1 MQVKIL
7 SPLWGHEHLEYLVF
21 LDKMKDAGYDG
32 FDTWI
37 PGDENEKKVLFDY
50 LQKNEMY
57 IVTHQHQA
65 EGKDFNEFKI
75 SFKKQ
80 LQQCAE
86 SNPILINSHTGRDYF
101 SFEQN
106 LELIDV
112 AQEFSHKTGITIA
125 HETHRGRLGYSPQM
139 LSEFFM
145 TRNDFSI
152 TADFSHWVCVT
163 ESMLENFSEI
173 VEEAILRSKHIH
185 ARIGFEE
192 GPQVPDPRAP
202 EWNYVLDIFLGWWDK
217 IISTNLEGGCKL
229 MPITTEFGPKPY
241 MPTIPF
247 SKLPVADQFDIN
259 CFMKDLLK
267 ARYASSTELNS
278 FLPAR

>member
-7 SPLWGHEHLEYLVF
+7 SPLWGHEHLEYPVF

-37 PGDENEKKVLFDY
+37 PDDENEKKLLFDY
-50 LQKNEMY
+50 LQKHEMY

-65 EGKDFNEFKI
+65 EGNSFTEFKS
-75 SFKKQ
+75 SFKLQ
-80 LQQCAE
+80 LQKCAE
-86 SNPILINSHTGRDYF
+86 PHPILINSHTGRDYF

-106 LELIDV
+106 LELIDI
-112 AQEFSHKTGITIA
+112 AQEFSDKTGITIA

-139 LSEFFM
+139 LSEFLKV
-145 TRNDFSI
+145 RNNFSI

-173 VEEAILRSKHIH
+173 IEESIFRSKHIH

-202 EWNYVLDIFLGWWDK
+202 EWQYAIEHFLAWWDE
-217 IISTNLEGGCKL
+217 IILHNRRAGTIIL
-229 MPITTEFGPKPY
+229 PITTEFGPQPY
-241 MPTIPF
+241 MPSIPF
-247 SKLPVADQFDIN
+247 SNIPVSDQFAIN
-259 CFMKDLLK
+259 CFMKDLLRK
-267 ARYASSTELNS
+267 RYHPSSDTNALLS
-278 FLPAR
+278 VL